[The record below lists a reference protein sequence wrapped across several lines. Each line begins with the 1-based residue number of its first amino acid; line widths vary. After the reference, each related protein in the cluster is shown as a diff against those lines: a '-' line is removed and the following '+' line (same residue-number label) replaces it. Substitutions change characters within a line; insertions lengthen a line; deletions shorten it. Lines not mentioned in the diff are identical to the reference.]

1 MSTIVKKNLAVRGMH
16 CGSCEKLIAMK
27 VGEIEG
33 VLSVVANSERGE
45 AIVEYDSE
53 KADLDR
59 IAKAIESLGYEV
71 AGEIEEKEGSNPP
84 RTADSHPPQPA
95 ERAAKPEAN
104 AEGIEP
110 KKLDKAQLGI
120 GGMTCASCAMIVETA
135 LKKVDGVSEAIVNL
149 ATETAAVVFD
159 PGKVAL
165 EDLVR
170 AVEGAGYKAFPPIEP
185 PRSKAQTSTRTFA
198 ISGMTCASCVRII
211 ETAVEKLD
219 GVTQVSVN
227 LATEK
232 AVVTYDPL
240 KIDESAIV
248 AAVEGAG
255 YKAIPEQ
262 IERGR
267 GPSSSA
273 ERIDRQK
280 EEQERQY
287 RSLRT
292 RFLFS
297 ILMSLPIA
305 FITMTPWGMK
315 LFAGERMM
323 LGHYAA
329 FALATPVQFWAGWQ
343 FYRGAWG
350 ALKHRMGNMDLL
362 IAGGTSAAYFYSV
375 AATIAPGLIAP
386 SGEAKVFFEIS
397 TFLIAFVLLGKM
409 LEAKAKGRTSDSIKK
424 LMGLSPKTARVI
436 RGRAEVDIDV
446 EEVVVGD
453 VIVVRPGEKIP
464 VDGTVIDGRSAV
476 DESMLTGES
485 IPVEKQPGD
494 SVIGATINKNGSLT
508 FKATKVG
515 ADTTLAQIIRL
526 VEEAQGS
533 RAPIQRFADLI
544 SAYFVPFVVA
554 LSIATFAG
562 WLALGYGFVPAML
575 AAVAVIV
582 IACPCALGL
591 ATPTAI
597 MVGTGKGAE
606 FGILIKGGEALE
618 TAHKLDSVVFDKTGT
633 LTHGKPV
640 VTDIIA
646 ASGEAGDGL
655 LRLAAAV
662 EKKSEHPLAEAIVAK
677 ARESG
682 LEIPDASDF
691 EAVPG
696 HGVIGSISGKRV
708 ILGNRKLMSRE
719 GVFFDRQIEEI
730 ERLEREG
737 KTVMLTAVDGSPAGL
752 IAVADTVK
760 PSSKEAIARL
770 HRLGIETAMITG
782 DNKRTAEAIARQLG
796 MDRVLAEVLP
806 EHKAEEIAK
815 LQKEGKKVAM
825 VGDGINDA
833 PALAQA
839 DIGIAMG
846 SGTDVAME
854 TGDIVLMKN
863 DLNDVVTAI
872 ELSKRTIRKIR
883 QNMFWALFYNTVM
896 IPIAVL
902 GFFTKIGPEFAGL
915 AMALSSVSVVTNS
928 LLLRRFRP
936 SIAAFSRPTELT
948 SESAGGQAVA
958 KGAA

>member
-1 MSTIVKKNLAVRGMH
+1 MSANVKRTLAVRGMH
-16 CGSCEKLIAMK
+16 CASCEKLIALK

-33 VLSVVANSERGE
+33 VASVTASAKNGE
-45 AIVEYDSE
+45 ASVEYDPDLVDLARIE
-53 KADLDR
+53 KV
-59 IAKAIESLGYEV
+59 ISSLGYEV
-71 AGEIEEKEGSNPP
+71 MGPIDSSDESEPPAGGGSCPVSIAGEASEEDAKSDHEGN
-84 RTADSHPPQPA
+84 
-95 ERAAKPEAN
+95 EL
-104 AEGIEP
+104 
-110 KKLDKAQLGI
+110 KKLEKVQIGV
-120 GGMTCASCAMIVETA
+120 GGMTCASCAKIVETA
-135 LKKVDGVSEAIVNL
+135 LKKVDGIVD
-149 ATETAAVVFD
+149 A
-159 PGKVAL
+159 
-165 EDLVR
+165 
-170 AVEGAGYKAFPPIEP
+170 
-185 PRSKAQTSTRTFA
+185 
-198 ISGMTCASCVRII
+198 
-211 ETAVEKLD
+211 
-219 GVTQVSVN
+219 SVN

-232 AVVTYDPL
+232 AVVTFDPA
-240 KIDESAIV
+240 KVDASDIIAAIESAGYRAV
-248 AAVEGAG
+248 AEEASPKEGPASSVE
-255 YKAIPEQ
+255 K
-262 IERGR
+262 
-267 GPSSSA
+267 
-273 ERIDRQK
+273 IDRQK
-280 EEQERQY
+280 EEQERQF

-297 ILMSLPIA
+297 LLMSLPIA
-305 FITMTPWGMK
+305 FITMTPWGME
-315 LFAGERMM
+315 LFKGDWMM

-343 FYRGAWG
+343 FYKGAWG

-362 IAGGTSAAYFYSV
+362 IAGGTSAAYAYSV
-375 AATIAPGLIAP
+375 AATFAPKLIAP
-386 SGEAKVFFEIS
+386 TGEAKVFFEIS

-409 LEAKAKGRTSDSIKK
+409 LEAKAKGRTSDAIKK

-436 RGRAEVDIDV
+436 RNGLEVDIDV

-464 VDGTVIDGRSAV
+464 VDGVVLDGRSSV

-485 IPVEKQPGD
+485 IPVEKEPGD
-494 SVIGATINKNGSLT
+494 ALIGATINKNGSLT
-508 FKATKVG
+508 FRATKVG
-515 ADTTLAQIIRL
+515 ADTTLAQIIKL

-533 RAPIQRFADLI
+533 KAPIQRFADAI
-544 SAYFVPFVVA
+544 SAYFVPAVVA

-640 VTDIIA
+640 VTDIVA
-646 ASGEAGDGL
+646 AEGTNPNEL
-655 LRLAAAV
+655 LAAAASV
-662 EKKSEHPLAEAIVAK
+662 EKKSEHPLAEAIVVK
-677 ARESG
+677 ASDGKLDLVE
-682 LEIPDASDF
+682 PSDF
-691 EAVPG
+691 EAIPG
-696 HGVIGSISGKRV
+696 HGVVGSVSGKRV
-708 ILGNRKLMSRE
+708 VLGNRKLMSRE
-719 GVFFDRQIEEI
+719 SVSYDGQSAEI
-730 ERLEREG
+730 ERLESEG
-737 KTVMLTAVDGSPAGL
+737 KTVMLVAIDGSLAGL

-760 PSSKEAIARL
+760 PSSKAAISRL

-782 DNKRTAEAIARQLG
+782 DNARTAEAIARQLG
-796 MDRVLAEVLP
+796 IDRVLSEVLP
-806 EHKAEEIAK
+806 EHKAEEISK
-815 LQKEGKKVAM
+815 LQREGKKVAM

-854 TGDIVLMKN
+854 TGDIILMKS
-863 DLNDVVTAI
+863 DLNDVVSAI
-872 ELSKRTIRKIR
+872 ELSKRTMRKIR

-936 SIAAFSRPTELT
+936 STAGALMSPEPA
-948 SESAGGQAVA
+948 SESAGGEAVA